1 MLYILFPFIHRI
13 SITKSRYKQSSTRG
27 SQQISKI
34 ETTKFY
40 LCTKGSCSFLIDWP
54 RVNEGEWFC
63 KDYNISL
70 LLLNEPNPSSL
81 VSLFNRVLVFLFS
94 NTIRDHRM
102 SKVQWTD
109 NQTTMDPDGTVF
121 DILIFVTSNF
131 DISIQYYTTKMLY
144 PRSRPYLQ

>member
-1 MLYILFPFIHRI
+1 MH
-13 SITKSRYKQSSTRG
+13 
-27 SQQISKI
+27 
-34 ETTKFY
+34 E
-40 LCTKGSCSFLIDWP
+40 GSCSFLIDWP

-102 SKVQWTD
+102 SKVQWTEC
-109 NQTTMDPDGTVF
+109 QTTMDPECTVF
-121 DILIFVTSNF
+121 ILNNICNAQLLIRFVYIFFNARSYENF
-131 DISIQYYTTKMLY
+131 GFNVDVVYYRFHALYWEPPKRVFFFIS
-144 PRSRPYLQ
+144 RSFVHCIFS